1 MQHNDR
7 TSQSAIKYRTR
18 ESDKFEK
25 KHTLNNNFLL
35 KCSSSNSDSEPFY
48 LHPPPPMNNRQRDL
62 VQSSNKQQYYENNY
76 YNPMPND
83 GIFVNPMRTV
93 FTPPSPS
100 ESGESFFLHDPHE
113 VIYNRV
119 KDIFESDTSS
129 REEAFSKKNAMTVKA
144 EIHSSSS
151 GTTSDEDT
159 QELRMIKTTDKNNN
173 NNNFVEV
180 VMSNNQNS
188 NHDYEDIYLVREEAK
203 TTTSKLSSRSRSRD
217 SGSHSRSA
225 STSSTRSHEV
235 IIQTKIVVS

>member
-1 MQHNDR
+1 
-7 TSQSAIKYRTR
+7 
-18 ESDKFEK
+18 
-25 KHTLNNNFLL
+25 
-35 KCSSSNSDSEPFY
+35 
-48 LHPPPPMNNRQRDL
+48 
-62 VQSSNKQQYYENNY
+62 VQSSNKQQYFENNY
-76 YNPMPND
+76 YNPIPND

-93 FTPPSPS
+93 FAPPSPS

-151 GTTSDEDT
+151 GSTSDEDT
-159 QELRMIKTTDKNNN
+159 QELRMIKTADKNNN
-173 NNNFVEV
+173 FVDAV
-180 VMSNNQNS
+180 HSNNQNS
-188 NHDYEDIYLVREEAK
+188 NHDYEDIYLVREEAHS
-203 TTTSKLSSRSRSRD
+203 TTKLSNRSRSRD

-235 IIQTKIVVS
+235 IIQTKIIVS